1 MLSRAPASYVSPT
14 ARFRSELGALLLLAI
29 PVVLSELGW
38 MATSIVDTIMVG
50 RLSPAAIGA
59 VGISSAIFYTP
70 ALFGIG
76 LLLGLD
82 TLVAQAY
89 GRGDFDDCHRALA
102 QGVYLAIAYTPI
114 AMLMV
119 GFAPHLFP
127 LLGIT
132 ETVRAPARE
141 YIHLLNLSA
150 LPLLIYVAFRR
161 YLQGVGKV
169 RPVTFALISANLVN
183 WFGNWALIYGKFGLP
198 AMGVRGSA
206 LSTVVARIY
215 MAGVL
220 VWWAWKHERDRGHPL
235 FAHWPGLR
243 PAQFRRLLLL
253 GWPAASQLLFEVGA
267 FSLATLMAGRLSP
280 DILAAH
286 QIVLNSASLTYM
298 VPLGVSAAAAIS
310 VGHAI
315 GAGNRPLARRNGSM
329 AIAIGT
335 AFMALAA
342 IAFLTIPQSLVHVY
356 THDGQTVAVAVRLLA
371 VAAVFQVFDA
381 IQGVGTGALRGLGKT
396 RGPMVI
402 NLLAYGVIGL
412 PIGMPSVSRPLR
424 HLRAVDW
431 PDPRAHLCRR
441 VGAHD
446 VAQAVQ
452 GGLTRRSEML
462 GRSFGVWVRTEGK
475 GCRTYGAPTARRG
488 RRDHQPLI
496 PSPFRAGLTFGGPAL
511 RA

>member
-1 MLSRAPASYVSPT
+1 MLSRAPATQLTPAT
-14 ARFRSELGALLLLAI
+14 RFRSELAALLLLAI

-38 MATSIVDTIMVG
+38 MAMSIVDTIMVG

-82 TLVAQAY
+82 TLVAQAF

-114 AMLMV
+114 AMFLV

-132 ETVRAPARE
+132 ETVREPARE
-141 YIHLLNLSA
+141 YIQLLNLSA

-183 WFGNWALIYGKFGLP
+183 WFGNWALIYGKLGLP

-206 LSTVVARIY
+206 LSTCVARVY
-215 MAGVL
+215 MAAVL
-220 VWWAWKHERDRGHPL
+220 VWWAWKHERERGHPL
-235 FAHWPGLR
+235 FAHWPGLQ
-243 PAQFRRLLLL
+243 PAQFRRLLVL

-310 VGHAI
+310 VGHAV
-315 GAGNRPLARRNGSM
+315 GAGNRALARRNGSM
-329 AIAIGT
+329 AIAIG
-335 AFMALAA
+335 AVFMALAA
-342 IAFLTIPQSLVHVY
+342 TAFLTIPQTLIHVY
-356 THDGQTVAVAVRLLA
+356 THDGQTVAIGARLLA

-402 NLLAYGVIGL
+402 NLIAYGVIGL
-412 PIGMPSVSRPLR
+412 PIGYTLCFKTPLGIYG
-424 HLRAVDW
+424 LW
-431 PDPRAHLCRR
+431 S
-441 VGAHD
+441 
-446 VAQAVQ
+446 
-452 GGLTRRSEML
+452 GLTL
-462 GRSFGVWVRTEGK
+462 
-475 GCRTYGAPTARRG
+475 A
-488 RRDHQPLI
+488 LI
-496 PSPFRAGLTFGGPAL
+496 FAAALVLTMWLKQSRWLDRPS
-511 RA
+511 

>member
-1 MLSRAPASYVSPT
+1 MFSPAPATHVSAAT
-14 ARFRSELGALLLLAI
+14 RFRSELAALLLLAI

-38 MATSIVDTIMVG
+38 MAMSVVDTMMVG

-82 TLVAQAY
+82 TLVAQAF

-102 QGVYLAIAYTPI
+102 QGVYLAILYAPF

-127 LLGIT
+127 LIKIT
-132 ETVRAPARE
+132 EAVRGPAGQ
-141 YIHLLNLSA
+141 YLTLLNYST
-150 LPLLIYVAFRR
+150 LPLLVYVAFRR

-183 WFGNWALIYGKFGLP
+183 WFGNWALIYGKLGLP

-206 LSTVVARIY
+206 LSTVVARVY

-220 VWWAWKHERDRGHPL
+220 VFWAWKHERDRGHPL
-235 FAHWPGLR
+235 FAHWPGLQLAR
-243 PAQFRRLLLL
+243 FRRLLVL

-267 FSLATLMAGRLSP
+267 FSVATLLAGRLAP

-286 QIVLNSASLTYM
+286 QIVLNSASVTYM

-315 GAGNRPLARRNGSM
+315 GAGDRARARRNGSM
-329 AIAIGT
+329 AIALG
-335 AFMALAA
+335 ALFMALAA
-342 IAFLTIPQSLVHVY
+342 TVFLTLPRMLIHIY
-356 THDGQTVAVAVRLLA
+356 THEAQTVVVGVRLLA
-371 VAAVFQVFDA
+371 VAAVFQVFDG
-381 IQGVGTGALRGLGKT
+381 IQGIGTGALRGLGKT
-396 RGPMVI
+396 RGPMLI
-402 NLLAYGVIGL
+402 NIVAYGVIGL
-412 PIGMPSVSRPLR
+412 PLGYL
-424 HLRAVDW
+424 
-431 PDPRAHLCRR
+431 LCFHTRF
-441 VGAHD
+441 GIY
-446 VAQAVQ
+446 
-452 GGLTRRSEML
+452 GLWSGLTL
-462 GRSFGVWVRTEGK
+462 
-475 GCRTYGAPTARRG
+475 A
-488 RRDHQPLI
+488 LI
-496 PSPFRAGLTFGGPAL
+496 FAAAL
-511 RA
+511 VLALWRKESRVV

>member
-1 MLSRAPASYVSPT
+1 MLSRSPATQSTPT
-14 ARFRSELGALLLLAI
+14 SRFRSELAALLLLAI

-38 MATSIVDTIMVG
+38 MAMSIVDTIMVG

-82 TLVAQAY
+82 TLVAQAF

-114 AMLMV
+114 AMLLV

-132 ETVRAPARE
+132 ETVRAPASE
-141 YIHLLNLSA
+141 YIQLLNLSA

-183 WFGNWALIYGKFGLP
+183 WFGNWALIYGKMGLP

-206 LSTVVARIY
+206 LSTCVARVY
-215 MAGVL
+215 MAAVL

-243 PAQFRRLLLL
+243 PAQFRRLLVL

-310 VGHAI
+310 VGHAV
-315 GAGNRPLARRNGSM
+315 GAGNRALARRNGSM
-329 AIAIGT
+329 AIAIG
-335 AFMALAA
+335 AVFMALAA
-342 IAFLTIPQSLVHVY
+342 TAFLTIPQTLIHVY
-356 THDGQTVAVAVRLLA
+356 THDRQTVAVGSSLLA

-402 NLLAYGVIGL
+402 NLVAYGVIGL
-412 PIGMPSVSRPLR
+412 PIGYTLCFKTPLGIYG
-424 HLRAVDW
+424 LW
-431 PDPRAHLCRR
+431 S
-441 VGAHD
+441 
-446 VAQAVQ
+446 
-452 GGLTRRSEML
+452 GLTL
-462 GRSFGVWVRTEGK
+462 
-475 GCRTYGAPTARRG
+475 A
-488 RRDHQPLI
+488 LI
-496 PSPFRAGLTFGGPAL
+496 FAAAL
-511 RA
+511 VLAMWLKQSKLA

>member
-1 MLSRAPASYVSPT
+1 MLSRAPATPSTPNT
-14 ARFRSELGALLLLAI
+14 RFRSELAALLLLAI

-38 MATSIVDTIMVG
+38 MAMSIVDTIMVG

-82 TLVAQAY
+82 TLVAQAF

-114 AMLMV
+114 AMLLV

-141 YIHLLNLSA
+141 YIQLLNLSA

-183 WFGNWALIYGKFGLP
+183 WFGNWALIYGKLGLP

-206 LSTVVARIY
+206 LSTCVARVY

-243 PAQFRRLLLL
+243 LAQFRRLLVL

-267 FSLATLMAGRLSP
+267 FSLATLMAGRLAP

-310 VGHAI
+310 VGHAV

-329 AIAIGT
+329 AIAIG
-335 AFMALAA
+335 AVFMALAA
-342 IAFLTIPQSLVHVY
+342 TAFLTIPQTLIHIY
-356 THDGQTVAVAVRLLA
+356 THDRQTVAVGARLLA

-396 RGPMVI
+396 RGPMLI
-402 NLLAYGVIGL
+402 NLVAYGVIGL
-412 PIGMPSVSRPLR
+412 PIGYT
-424 HLRAVDW
+424 
-431 PDPRAHLCRR
+431 LCFKTSL
-441 VGAHD
+441 GIY
-446 VAQAVQ
+446 
-452 GGLTRRSEML
+452 GLWTGLTL
-462 GRSFGVWVRTEGK
+462 
-475 GCRTYGAPTARRG
+475 A
-488 RRDHQPLI
+488 LI
-496 PSPFRAGLTFGGPAL
+496 FAAALVLTMWLKQSKVA
-511 RA
+511 

>member
-1 MLSRAPASYVSPT
+1 MLSRTPAPNASPT
-14 ARFRSELGALLLLAI
+14 TRFRGELQALLLLAI

-38 MATSIVDTIMVG
+38 MAMSIVDTIMVG

-59 VGISSAIFYTP
+59 VGVSSALFYTP

-82 TLVAQAY
+82 TLVAQAF

-102 QGVYLAIAYTPI
+102 QGVYLAILYTPV
-114 AMLMV
+114 AMLLV

-127 LLGIT
+127 LLKIT
-132 ETVRAPARE
+132 EAVRAPARQ
-141 YIHLLNLSA
+141 YLQLLNWSA
-150 LPLLIYVAFRR
+150 LPLLLYVAFRR

-183 WFGNWALIYGKFGLP
+183 WFGNWVLIYGKLGLP

-206 LSTVVARIY
+206 LSTVGARAY

-243 PAQFRRLLLL
+243 PALFRRLLQL
-253 GWPAASQLLFEVGA
+253 GWPAASQVVFEVGA

-310 VGHAI
+310 VGHAV
-315 GAGNRPLARRNGSM
+315 GAGDRARARRNGSM
-329 AIAIGT
+329 AIAIG
-335 AFMALAA
+335 AVFMALAA
-342 IAFLTIPQSLVHVY
+342 TAFLTIPQTIVHVY
-356 THDGQTVAVAVRLLA
+356 THDSQTVAVAVRLLA
-371 VAAVFQVFDA
+371 VAAVFQVFDG
-381 IQGVGTGALRGLGKT
+381 IQGISTGAMRGLGKT
-396 RGPMVI
+396 RGPMLI
-402 NLLAYGVIGL
+402 NLVAYGVIGL
-412 PIGMPSVSRPLR
+412 PIGY
-424 HLRAVDW
+424 A
-431 PDPRAHLCRR
+431 LCFKTSF
-441 VGAHD
+441 GIY
-446 VAQAVQ
+446 
-452 GGLTRRSEML
+452 GLWFGLTL
-462 GRSFGVWVRTEGK
+462 
-475 GCRTYGAPTARRG
+475 A
-488 RRDHQPLI
+488 LI
-496 PSPFRAGLTFGGPAL
+496 FAAALVLTMWL
-511 RA
+511 KDSRVV

>member
-1 MLSRAPASYVSPT
+1 MFSRAPVTQESPT
-14 ARFRSELGALLLLAI
+14 ARFRSELGALLRLAV

-38 MATSIVDTIMVG
+38 MGMSIVDTIMVG

-82 TLVAQAY
+82 TLVSQAF
-89 GRGDFDDCHRALA
+89 GRGDYDDCHRALA
-102 QGVYLAIAYTPI
+102 QGVYLAIGYAPL
-114 AMLMV
+114 AMLIV

-127 LLGIT
+127 VLGIT
-132 ETVRAPARE
+132 EAVRGPARE
-141 YIHLLNLSA
+141 YIELLDYSA
-150 LPLLIYVAFRR
+150 LPLLVYVAFRR

-183 WFGNWALIYGKFGLP
+183 WFGNWVLIYGKLGFP

-215 MAGVL
+215 MASVL

-243 PAQFRRLLLL
+243 PALLRRLLGL

-267 FSLATLMAGRLSP
+267 FSVATLLVGRLSP

-298 VPLGVSAAAAIS
+298 VPLGVSAAASIS
-310 VGHAI
+310 VGHAV
-315 GAGNRPLARRNGSM
+315 GAGDRARARRNGSM
-329 AIAIGT
+329 AIALAA

-342 IAFLTIPQSLVHVY
+342 AVFLAAPRMLVHIY
-356 THDGQTVAVAVRLLA
+356 THDAQTVAVGVRLLA
-371 VAAVFQVFDA
+371 VAAVFQIFDG

-396 RGPMVI
+396 RGPMLI
-402 NLLAYGVIGL
+402 NLVAYAVIGL
-412 PIGMPSVSRPLR
+412 PIGYLLCFKTPLGVYG
-424 HLRAVDW
+424 LW
-431 PDPRAHLCRR
+431 T
-441 VGAHD
+441 
-446 VAQAVQ
+446 
-452 GGLTRRSEML
+452 GLTL
-462 GRSFGVWVRTEGK
+462 
-475 GCRTYGAPTARRG
+475 A
-488 RRDHQPLI
+488 LI
-496 PSPFRAGLTFGGPAL
+496 FAAALVLTQWLKESRVA
-511 RA
+511 

>member
-1 MLSRAPASYVSPT
+1 MLSRAPATQSTPAT
-14 ARFRSELGALLLLAI
+14 RLRNELAALLLLAI

-38 MATSIVDTIMVG
+38 MAMSIVDTIMVG

-82 TLVAQAY
+82 TLVAQAF

-114 AMLMV
+114 AMLLV

-141 YIHLLNLSA
+141 YIQLLNLSA

-183 WFGNWALIYGKFGLP
+183 WFGNWALIYGKLGLP

-206 LSTVVARIY
+206 LSTCVARVY
-215 MAGVL
+215 MAAVL

-243 PAQFRRLLLL
+243 PAQFRRLLVL

-286 QIVLNSASLTYM
+286 QIVLNCASLTYM

-310 VGHAI
+310 VGHAV
-315 GAGNRPLARRNGSM
+315 GAGNRALARRNGSM

-335 AFMALAA
+335 VFMALAA
-342 IAFLTIPQSLVHVY
+342 AAFLTIPQALIHVY
-356 THDGQTVAVAVRLLA
+356 THDRQTVAVGTSLLA

-396 RGPMVI
+396 RGPMLI
-402 NLLAYGVIGL
+402 NLIAYGVIGL
-412 PIGMPSVSRPLR
+412 PIGYTLCFKTPLGIYG
-424 HLRAVDW
+424 LW
-431 PDPRAHLCRR
+431 S
-441 VGAHD
+441 
-446 VAQAVQ
+446 
-452 GGLTRRSEML
+452 GLTL
-462 GRSFGVWVRTEGK
+462 
-475 GCRTYGAPTARRG
+475 A
-488 RRDHQPLI
+488 LI
-496 PSPFRAGLTFGGPAL
+496 FAAALVLAMWLKQSKVLSPAYDVGDTVHGQS
-511 RA
+511 